1 MKFSIKDFFSKCDQI
16 RRKLRIWS
24 HLLNKS
30 LMENFIFCA
39 VFKARKIRKNI
50 VTLWNIQTTKQSEIS
65 SQAIM
70 LDLSNKKQK
79 MTYYLNRTNKSNKF
93 NHNEYQ
99 P

>member
-1 MKFSIKDFFSKCDQI
+1 MG
-16 RRKLRIWS
+16 
-24 HLLNKS
+24 
-30 LMENFIFCA
+30 NFIFCA

-50 VTLWNIQTTKQSEIS
+50 VTFWNIQTAKQSEIS

-70 LDLSNKKQK
+70 LGLSNKKQK